1 MTESEV
7 KMYYLDMAIYINSL
21 PKETQILIHIC
32 LFIILMLSF
41 LLCCLVDT
49 KEKKKKVVVFCRF
62 ML

>member
-32 LFIILMLSF
+32 SFIGLMLLF

-49 KEKKKKVVVFCRF
+49 KEEF
-62 ML
+62 